1 MVHAFDRCLMPPPA
15 AAPRRPPAASSQP
28 WLLQVF
34 RATLSVLRIKNS
46 MGAVQ
51 VRRALPTATCK
62 YRRPIPVRTRR
73 SHVPRCRSRARSAKG
88 GSSAPAAKR
97 KQRGG
102 GRG

>member
-51 VRRALPTATCK
+51 VRRALPAATCK
-62 YRRPIPVRTRR
+62 CRRANTDCPSPNAPLTR
-73 SHVPRCRSRARSAKG
+73 SPPPQPGKVLHTACC
-88 GSSAPAAKR
+88 
-97 KQRGG
+97 
-102 GRG
+102 